1 MTTAATTMTEP
12 DSAAH
17 GLGTEDF
24 HALVTGQA
32 PALYRFARSLGA
44 DPDAAEDLVQHT
56 FLRAFQRRHQYR
68 GGNRGAWLRRILH
81 HLAVD
86 RSRAGSS
93 REIPVETVEQRWAE
107 DSYTVDAA
115 TVVERA
121 ELRDELE
128 DALVRLPFIY
138 RAAVV
143 LHDVERWT
151 VRDIADAADISLPAA
166 KQRLRRGRMMLV
178 TALAAGAERRTA
190 VKGVPMTCWDAR
202 LLVSDYLDDELDA
215 PDRSRV
221 EPISPRVPPA
231 RRCMRRWS
239 ASMAASAVCAIRI
252 RSSGQAWQ
260 NASRRGLR
268 RHRSAESPLLCRPL
282 DASDWSEHYAGRELV
297 WSVEPNR
304 FSSSRR
310 SM

>member
-1 MTTAATTMTEP
+1 MRI
-12 DSAAH
+12 
-17 GLGTEDF
+17 DF
-24 HALVTGQA
+24 
-32 PALYRFARSLGA
+32 
-44 DPDAAEDLVQHT
+44 LVQPERGQVGVFERREVVVEVKAVQRPQHCE
-56 FLRAFQRRHQYR
+56 RRHQYR

-86 RSRAGSS
+86 RSRARSS

-121 ELRDELE
+121 ELRHELE

-221 EPISPRVPPA
+221 EAHLAGCPTCPPLYA
-231 RRCMRRWS
+231 ALVGVHGGLGRLRDPDSVIRPGLAERI
-239 ASMAASAVCAIRI
+239 ATQLASAPQR
-252 RSSGQAWQ
+252 
-260 NASRRGLR
+260 
-268 RHRSAESPLLCRPL
+268 
-282 DASDWSEHYAGRELV
+282 
-297 WSVEPNR
+297 
-304 FSSSRR
+304 
-310 SM
+310 

>member
-1 MTTAATTMTEP
+1 MTEP

-24 HALVTGQA
+24 HALVTRQA

-86 RSRAGSS
+86 RSRAGSN

-190 VKGVPMTCWDAR
+190 VKGVSMRCEDGATQRRDTSRMRAAAVVPRSGRVDIVRAHRRGRVRGQR
-202 LLVSDYLDDELDA
+202 L
-215 PDRSRV
+215 R
-221 EPISPRVPPA
+221 PA
-231 RRCMRRWS
+231 RRRDPT
-239 ASMAASAVCAIRI
+239 SMSE
-252 RSSGQAWQ
+252 RS
-260 NASRRGLR
+260 
-268 RHRSAESPLLCRPL
+268 
-282 DASDWSEHYAGRELV
+282 
-297 WSVEPNR
+297 
-304 FSSSRR
+304 
-310 SM
+310 